1 MNDLN
6 FFESYIEESEFTIDK
21 KIILY
26 ILVLGLSLFF
36 IIFTLSNQLK
46 IKKLSR
52 DVKKLQIVAEDERVN
67 KKIEEIK
74 EKEEEV
80 IKFNESL
87 EKIRIL
93 DKNIEEASVIDSYL
107 LNNINHKI
115 PNEVFFTSISMYTDN
130 IQIIGY
136 SKDKWAIAQLGKNL
150 ETIEDFHEIFISN
163 ISSEELYYNFVLNI
177 SLKDVNEDEQDPIEG
192 EESPD
197 EEPEPEEAD
206 EE

>member
-6 FFESYIEESEFTIDK
+6 FFESYIEESELVIDK

-26 ILVLGLSLFF
+26 ILALGLGLLF
-36 IIFTLSNQLK
+36 IVFTLSNELK
-46 IKKLSR
+46 IRELSR
-52 DVKKLQIVAEDERVN
+52 DIEKLQMVVEDEKIN
-67 KKIEEIK
+67 KKIDEIK

-87 EKIRIL
+87 KKIRIL

-107 LNNINHKI
+107 LNSINSKV
-115 PNEVFFTSISMYTDN
+115 PNEVFFTSISMYTNN

-150 ETIEDFHEIFISN
+150 ETIEEFHKIFISS

-177 SLKDVNEDEQDPIEG
+177 SLKDVKEDEQESIEG
-192 EESPD
+192 EESAD
-197 EEPEPEEAD
+197 EEPESEEAD
-206 EE
+206 EK